1 MQPYRD
7 IAVLA
12 GTQVLCFL
20 FLAQFEPRFVVIHLY
35 QSVLYLA
42 ILILLY
48 YREDRWAY
56 MIAMLASAGWL
67 VLAYVSPLLSMAVRQ
82 LVAFRGSDTTQIA
95 VNLLALV
102 TAVLAVSMIALCA
115 RHWWKEYVGLGKTL
129 NTFLISFGIVAVY
142 YGIFLHWFWAMIPDA
157 MTNTGHGSLGRNQY
171 RQFLDRNRGGPRLA
185 HTHRRSWRAGQRFF
199 VRVCKNPRGVGPVT
213 AGLPAT
219 SLR

>member
-12 GTQVLCFL
+12 GIQVLCFL

-35 QSVLYLA
+35 LSVLYLS

-56 MIAMLASAGWL
+56 MIAMLASAVWL
-67 VLAYVSPLLSMAVRQ
+67 TLAYVSPLLSMAVRE
-82 LVAFRGSDTTQIA
+82 LVAFRSSDTTQIA
-95 VNLLALV
+95 VSVLALV
-102 TAVLAVSMIALCA
+102 TALIAVSMIALCA
-115 RHWWKEYVGLGKTL
+115 RHWWKEYAGLGKTR

-157 MTNTGHGSLGRNQY
+157 
-171 RQFLDRNRGGPRLA
+171 
-185 HTHRRSWRAGQRFF
+185 
-199 VRVCKNPRGVGPVT
+199 
-213 AGLPAT
+213 
-219 SLR
+219 

>member
-1 MQPYRD
+1 VQPYRD

-35 QSVLYLA
+35 QSILYLA

-56 MIAMLASAGWL
+56 MIAMLASVVWL
-67 VLAYVSPLLSMAVRQ
+67 VFAYVSPLLSVAFRER
-82 LVAFRGSDTTQIA
+82 VAFRGSDTTQIA
-95 VNLLALV
+95 VS
-102 TAVLAVSMIALCA
+102 VLAVVTALIAVLMIALCA
-115 RHWWKEYVGLGKTL
+115 RHWWKEYAGLGKTR

-157 MTNTGHGSLGRNQY
+157 
-171 RQFLDRNRGGPRLA
+171 
-185 HTHRRSWRAGQRFF
+185 
-199 VRVCKNPRGVGPVT
+199 
-213 AGLPAT
+213 
-219 SLR
+219 

>member
-20 FLAQFEPRFVVIHLY
+20 FLAQFEPRFVIIHLY
-35 QSVLYLA
+35 QSILYLA

-56 MIAMLASAGWL
+56 MIAMLASAVWL
-67 VLAYVSPLLSMAVRQ
+67 TLAYVSPLLSMAVRE
-82 LVAFRGSDTTQIA
+82 LVAFRSSDTTQIA
-95 VNLLALV
+95 VSVLALV
-102 TAVLAVSMIALCA
+102 TAIIAVSMIALCA
-115 RHWWKEYVGLGKTL
+115 RHWWKEYAGLGKTR

-157 MTNTGHGSLGRNQY
+157 
-171 RQFLDRNRGGPRLA
+171 
-185 HTHRRSWRAGQRFF
+185 
-199 VRVCKNPRGVGPVT
+199 
-213 AGLPAT
+213 
-219 SLR
+219 

>member
-35 QSVLYLA
+35 QSILYLA

-56 MIAMLASAGWL
+56 MIAMLASAVWL
-67 VLAYVSPLLSMAVRQ
+67 TLAYVSPLLSMAVRE
-82 LVAFRGSDTTQIA
+82 LVAFRSSDTTQIA
-95 VNLLALV
+95 VSVLALV
-102 TAVLAVSMIALCA
+102 TASIALLMIAFCA
-115 RHWWKEYVGLGKTL
+115 RHWWKEYAGLGKTL
-129 NTFLISFGIVAVY
+129 NTFLISFGIVTVY

-157 MTNTGHGSLGRNQY
+157 
-171 RQFLDRNRGGPRLA
+171 
-185 HTHRRSWRAGQRFF
+185 
-199 VRVCKNPRGVGPVT
+199 
-213 AGLPAT
+213 
-219 SLR
+219 